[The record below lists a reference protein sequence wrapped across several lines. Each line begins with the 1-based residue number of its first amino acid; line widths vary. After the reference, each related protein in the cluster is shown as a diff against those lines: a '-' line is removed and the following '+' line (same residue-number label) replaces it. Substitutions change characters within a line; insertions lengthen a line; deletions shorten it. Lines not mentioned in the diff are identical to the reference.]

1 MHYVPLLI
9 NGVPLVGLAL
19 LEDDRWEDTALLDD
33 INRGHIFAAI
43 LSTSPQPHSHL
54 THMCGSTCTCTEKKR
69 LLHVESRL
77 GARMLEQ
84 WKEEARRTHQPQR

>member
-33 INRGHIFAAI
+33 INRGHV
-43 LSTSPQPHSHL
+43 LSTSPQPPD
-54 THMCGSTCTCTEKKR
+54 THVWVYMY
-69 LLHVESRL
+69 
-77 GARMLEQ
+77 MY
-84 WKEEARRTHQPQR
+84 

>member
-33 INRGHIFAAI
+33 INRG
-43 LSTSPQPHSHL
+43 TSLQQS
-54 THMCGSTCTCTEKKR
+54 
-69 LLHVESRL
+69 
-77 GARMLEQ
+77 
-84 WKEEARRTHQPQR
+84 